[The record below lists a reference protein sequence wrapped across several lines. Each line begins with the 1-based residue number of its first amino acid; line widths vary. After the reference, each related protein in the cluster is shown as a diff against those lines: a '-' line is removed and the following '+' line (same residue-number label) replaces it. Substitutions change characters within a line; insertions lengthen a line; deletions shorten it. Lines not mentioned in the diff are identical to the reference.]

1 MHRIPWH
8 CRTLRAPPG
17 QQKAHPPV
25 MLQLVAMVDVRTDVL
40 MEAVD
45 SHLFSS
51 SAPRRGVPKQENT
64 ERVGNVVAGRT
75 CP

>member
-1 MHRIPWH
+1 
-8 CRTLRAPPG
+8 
-17 QQKAHPPV
+17 
-25 MLQLVAMVDVRTDVL
+25 MLQLVAMVNVRTDVL